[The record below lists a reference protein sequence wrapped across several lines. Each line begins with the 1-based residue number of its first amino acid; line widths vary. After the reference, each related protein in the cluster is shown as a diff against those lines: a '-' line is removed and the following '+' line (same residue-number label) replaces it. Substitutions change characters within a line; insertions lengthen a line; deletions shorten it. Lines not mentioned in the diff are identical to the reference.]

1 MADTTKPFHETVA
14 EKLIEQLKAGTAP
27 WQRPW
32 QAGEPGGLRPGQPD
46 DRQALPGHQR
56 HPPLSQGRADPRW
69 MTYRQAAALGAQVRK
84 GEKGT
89 PIQYWKFSEEQRQDG
104 RARQARARCA
114 RRAGQGRPVQ
124 LERPRVFIATVFNA
138 AQIDGLP
145 PVERKARDW
154 NAVERAEQ
162 LLQASG
168 AMIAMASR
176 TGRSTA
182 CRRTASTCR
191 TRAQFGA
198 ADDLL
203 RHRAARARPLRLAT
217 RRGSVATSRIPL
229 AAPATPGRNCAPKLP
244 ACCSATSW
252 GIGHDPGQHAAYVG
266 SWIKALQDD
275 PLEMFR
281 AAADA
286 EKILGYVLGLEH
298 THLQEQGRAQQ
309 QAAEGVVPTIA
320 EPTAELMAELR
331 ELHLAAV
338 PGYSPLESWDSLRT
352 TAERHGLVAS
362 IRRGGDSET
371 ELPYAIAYA
380 DGSGDPTAITTY
392 LYADGKALTHFAG
405 QRIAGTGYTSD
416 TEWQSAALEAAVTQE
431 RSRAAAH
438 LEAAAVREQDMQ
450 QAREGAVDAGPDEV
464 REVRMPATVES
475 VDRPGKTFIAVPFA
489 EKDEAR
495 ALGARW
501 DRKEQSWYVQ
511 AGTDPAPFARWAQQS
526 ARDTTEGREAVR
538 ERHYL
543 AVPYGEHVAARAAG
557 ALWDKA
563 AKSWYAGPKADTAKL
578 ERWRPDNV
586 PAQQA
591 PAMTPQE
598 EFAQAL
604 RSLGC
609 VVDGAHPIMDGATH
623 RIGVDGDKKGEQA
636 GFYVGHL
643 DGHPAGYIKNNR
655 TGLET
660 KWKSKGY
667 ALSADE
673 KARLQAEA
681 AAKRQAREAEQAR
694 LHEQTALRLSRQ
706 LAELVPAVQP
716 TPYLKSKGIVQPQPG
731 VFTDPDGQKTY
742 LPATDA
748 NGRQWT
754 TQVILADGTKRFA
767 KDSRKEGCFHAVGG
781 LEALARAPALVIAE
795 GYATAASLAQSLG
808 FVAVAAFDS
817 GNLPHVARALH
828 DRFPEKPIVI
838 AGDDDRHLEATQGVN
853 PGRQKAQ
860 EAAQATGGKLLLPIF
875 APGEQVADPKGFT
888 DFNDL
893 ANKSALGREGID
905 RQVRCV
911 VDSVIE
917 KQRASVGQD
926 LHERGQKLALRPRRA
941 TAIG

>member
-1 MADTTKPFHETVA
+1 MADTKKPFHETVA

-32 QAGEPGGLRPGQPD
+32 QAGEPAGFVPFNPTTSKRYKGINAIHL
-46 DRQALPGHQR
+46 
-56 HPPLSQGRADPRW
+56 LSQGRPDPRW
-69 MTYRQAAALGAQVRK
+69 MTYRQAAALGAQVRQ

-89 PIQYWKFSEEQRQDG
+89 PIQYWKFSEEQLKTD
-104 RARQARARCA
+104 AA
-114 RRAGQGRPVQ
+114 GRPVLDARGEPVKQTVQ
-124 LERPRVFIATVFNA
+124 LERPRVFFATVFNA
-138 AQIDGLP
+138 GQIDGLP

-162 LLQASG
+162 ILQASG
-168 AMIAMASR
+168 AVIR
-176 TGRSTA
+176 HGEQD
-182 CRRTASTCR
+182 
-191 TRAQFGA
+191 RAFYRLSSDSIHLPDKARFGA
-198 ADDLL
+198 ADAYYATALHELGHWTGHPSRLGRDIAHPFGSAGYAREELRAEIASMLL
-203 RHRAARARPLRLAT
+203 GDEL
-217 RRGSVATSRIPL
+217 
-229 AAPATPGRNCAPKLP
+229 
-244 ACCSATSW
+244 

-275 PLEMFR
+275 PLEVFR

-286 EKILGYVLGLEH
+286 EKILGYVLGLEQK
-298 THLQEQGRAQQ
+298 HLQEQDRAQQ
-309 QAAEGVVPTIA
+309 QVAEATVPTITD
-320 EPTAELMAELR
+320 PIAELMDELR

-338 PGYSPLESWDSLRT
+338 PGYSPLESWDNLKA
-352 TAERHGLVAS
+352 TAEQHGLVAS
-362 IRRGGDSET
+362 IWRGSDSET
-371 ELPYAIAYA
+371 EPPYAIAYA

-431 RSRAAAH
+431 RSRVAAH
-438 LEAAAVREQDMQ
+438 REAATAREQDMQ
-450 QAREGAVDAGPDEV
+450 QAREGAVDSGPN
-464 REVRMPATVES
+464 EVRMPAKVES
-475 VDRPGKTFIAVPFA
+475 VDRPGKTFIAVPFT

-501 DRKEQSWYVQ
+501 DRREQSWYVP
-511 AGTDPAPFARWAQQS
+511 AGNDLAPFGRWTQQS
-526 ARDTTEGREAVR
+526 ARETTEGREAVR

-563 AKSWYAGPKADTAKL
+563 AKSWYAGPKADPAKL

-586 PAQQA
+586 PSQQA
-591 PAMTPQE
+591 PAMTPRE
-598 EFAQAL
+598 EFAQVL

-609 VVDGAHPIMDGATH
+609 AVDGAHPVMDGATH
-623 RIGVDGDKKGEQA
+623 RIGVDGDRKGEQA
-636 GFYVGHL
+636 GFYVAHL

-655 TGLET
+655 TGIET

-667 ALSADE
+667 SLSAE
-673 KARLQAEA
+673 ERAKLQAEA

-694 LHEQTALRLSRQ
+694 LHEQTALRLRRQ

-716 TPYLKSKGIVQPQPG
+716 TPYLRSKGIVEPQPG
-731 VFTDPDGQKTY
+731 VFTDHEGQKTY

-748 NGRQWT
+748 DGRQWT

-808 FVAVAAFDS
+808 FAAVAAFDS

-828 DRFPEKPIVI
+828 DRFPDKPVVI

-860 EAAQATGGKLLLPIF
+860 EAAGVTGGKALLPIF
-875 APGEQVADPKGFT
+875 APGEQAADPKGFT

-893 ANKSALGREGID
+893 ANKSELGREGID

-911 VDSVIE
+911 VESVIG
-917 KQRASVGQD
+917 KQQASVRQDGQ
-926 LHERGQKLALRPRRA
+926 ERGQRLALRPRRA